1 MVPRKRFRPLRR
13 DLFLYHEIP
22 SDLSVI
28 NPINI
33 SEKGSSGM
41 RVKDTLNLG
50 KTKFKMRGN
59 LPVKEVERQKA
70 WDENRV
76 YEQRQ
81 KLNQGKPTFVLHDGP
96 PYANGDIHMGHA
108 MNKISKDIIVRYKSM
123 TGFRAPYVPGWDTHG
138 LPIEQKLTQAGYDRK
153 KMSTNDFRKL
163 CHDYAMKQVER
174 QKAEFKRL
182 GVSGDWDDP
191 YLTLKPEFEAQEV
204 RVFGAFAKRGLIYKG
219 KKPVYWSWSSES
231 ALAEAEVEYHD
242 VTSPSA
248 FYGEKVVDGKG
259 VLDDENTYMVVW
271 TTTPW
276 TIPASEGITVDAGFD
291 YSVVQPEGDDRK
303 FVIATELVE
312 KDEGLFDWKNVK
324 TLKTVKGEQLEG
336 VLAEHP
342 FDHSKKLLTMLGDF
356 VTLDAGTGLVHTA
369 PGYGDDDYNIGKKYG
384 LPIFAPVDD
393 KGYLTEE
400 AGKDFAGVFYDD
412 ANKISLDKLR
422 SANLLLDYMPIKH
435 SYPFDWRT
443 KKPIIFRAT
452 PQWFASVD
460 KIKDDILKAIDEVT
474 FYPSWGK
481 VRLANMIK
489 DRGDWVISRQRV
501 WGVALPIF
509 YGEDGEAIITEE
521 TINHVADLFEKYGSD
536 VWFERDAKDLLP
548 DGFKSEHS
556 PNGNFTKENDIM
568 DVWFDSGS
576 SHQGVLAERPEL
588 TYPSD
593 MYLEGSDQYRGW
605 FNSSLITSVAVSNH
619 APYKSIVSQ
628 GFTLD
633 GEGHKMSKSLGNT
646 IAPIDIIKKMGAEIV
661 RLWVTSVDTSADVRV
676 STENFVKVSD
686 SYKKIRNTMR
696 FLLANTT
703 DFDPK
708 TNAIPFAELESQDQ
722 YMTVL
727 FNRFLGEARDCYEKY
742 DFLTLY
748 RKFLGFVT
756 SDLSAFYLDM
766 AKDIVYIDKED
777 GHKRRSM
784 QTVMYNIVTSL
795 TKLMTPVLPHTA
807 EEIWGFL
814 KEPES
819 YVQLTDI
826 PEPKHFDNDDAILTK
841 WTKFMGYRDDVL
853 KVLEEARDA
862 KEIGKASEAA
872 LTIYATSEVA
882 DLLNDLH
889 VDMATVLLVSQLE
902 VKAFSDAPADSTK
915 FDSDGLA
922 LSVKPA
928 EGKTCE
934 RCRLVRKDVGSDPD
948 YPTFCKSCADIVR
961 SEFPETVGAGFEEK

>member
-1 MVPRKRFRPLRR
+1 
-13 DLFLYHEIP
+13 
-22 SDLSVI
+22 
-28 NPINI
+28 
-33 SEKGSSGM
+33 M

-59 LPVKEVERQKA
+59 LPVKEVDRQKA
-70 WDENRV
+70 WDENHV
-76 YEQRQ
+76 YQQRQ
-81 KLNQGKPTFVLHDGP
+81 KLNEGKPTFVLHDGP

-123 TGFRAPYVPGWDTHG
+123 SGYRAPYVPGWDTHG

-163 CHDYAMKQVER
+163 CREYALKQVER

-182 GVSGDWDDP
+182 GVAGDWDNP
-191 YLTLKPEFEAQEV
+191 YLTLKPEFEAQEI

-242 VTSPSA
+242 ITSPTA

-259 VLDDENTYMVVW
+259 VLNNDTTFMVVW

-291 YSVVQPEGDDRK
+291 YSVVQPEGDDRH
-303 FVIATELVE
+303 FVIASELVNKVSE
-312 KDEGLFDWKNVK
+312 LVGWKNVK
-324 TLKTVKGEQLEG
+324 TLKTVKGQELEG
-336 VLAEHP
+336 ILAEHP
-342 FDHSKKLLTMLGDF
+342 FDHSRKLLTMLGDF
-356 VTLDAGTGLVHTA
+356 VDLEEGTGLVHTA
-369 PGYGDDDYNIGKKYG
+369 PGYGEDDFNIGRKYG
-384 LPIFAPVDD
+384 LDIFAPVDD

-400 AGKDFAGVFYDD
+400 SGKDFAGVFYDD
-412 ANKISLDKLR
+412 ANKIALDKLKE
-422 SANLLLDYMPIKH
+422 ANLLLRYMPLKH

-460 KIKDDILKAIDEVT
+460 KIKDDILKSLDDVQ
-474 FYPSWGK
+474 FFPDWGK

-489 DRGDWVISRQRV
+489 NRGDWVISRQRV
-501 WGVALPIF
+501 WGVPLPIF

-521 TINHVADLFEKYGSD
+521 TINHVADLFEKHGSD
-536 VWFERDAKDLLP
+536 IWFEKDAKDLLP
-548 DGFKSEHS
+548 AGFKSEHS
-556 PNGNFTKENDIM
+556 PNGKFTKENDIM

-576 SHQGVLAERPEL
+576 SHQGVLEERDDL
-588 TYPSD
+588 TYPAD

-605 FNSSLITSVAVSNH
+605 FNSSLITSVAVSNK
-619 APYKSIVSQ
+619 APYKQVLSQ

-633 GEGHKMSKSLGNT
+633 GQGHKMSKSLGNT
-646 IAPIDIIKKMGAEIV
+646 IAPIDVIKKMGAEIV

-696 FLLANTT
+696 YLLANVS

-708 TNAIPFAELESQDQ
+708 RDAVPFDQLETQDQ
-722 YMTVL
+722 YMMIL
-727 FNRFLGEARDCYEKY
+727 LNKFLGEARDCYEKY
-742 DFLTLY
+742 DFLDLNKKLVSFIST
-748 RKFLGFVT
+748 
-756 SDLSAFYLDM
+756 DLSAFYLDI
-766 AKDIVYIDKED
+766 AKDIVYIDRKD

-784 QTVMYNIVTSL
+784 QTVMYDAAVTL
-795 TKLMTPVLPHTA
+795 TKLMTPVLPHTT
-807 EEIWGFL
+807 EEIWPFL
-814 KEPES
+814 KEPEEF
-819 YVQLTDI
+819 VQLTDI
-826 PEPKHFDNDDAILTK
+826 PEPQHFDNDATILAN
-841 WTKFMGYRDDVL
+841 WNKFMTYRNDVL

-862 KEIGKASEAA
+862 KQIGKSSEAK

-882 DLLNDLH
+882 NLFESLHTDL
-889 VDMATVLLVSQLE
+889 ATVLMVSQLE
-902 VKAFSDAPADSTK
+902 VTDFTDAPDNSTK

-922 LSVKPA
+922 LLVEKA
-928 EGKTCE
+928 DGQVCE
-934 RCRLVRKDVGSDPD
+934 RCRLTKTDVGADSD
-948 YPTFCKSCADIVR
+948 YPTFCQSCAEIVR
-961 SEFPETVGAGFEEK
+961 SEFPETATEGFTDKKD

>member
-1 MVPRKRFRPLRR
+1 
-13 DLFLYHEIP
+13 
-22 SDLSVI
+22 
-28 NPINI
+28 
-33 SEKGSSGM
+33 M

-70 WDENRV
+70 WEENRV

-81 KLNQGKPTFVLHDGP
+81 KLNEGKPTFVLHDGP

-108 MNKISKDIIVRYKSM
+108 LNKISKDIIVRYKSM
-123 TGFRAPYVPGWDTHG
+123 TGYRAPYVPGWDTHG

-163 CHDYAMKQVER
+163 CQEYAMKQVQR
-174 QKAEFKRL
+174 QMTEFKRL
-182 GVSGDWDDP
+182 GVAGDWDHP
-191 YLTLKPEFEAQEV
+191 YLTLQHQFEAAEV

-242 VTSPSA
+242 VTSPTA
-248 FYGEKVVDGKG
+248 FYGEKVIDGKG
-259 VLDDENTYMVVW
+259 VFDDQNTYMVVW

-291 YSVVQPEGDDRK
+291 YAVIQPEDDDRQ
-303 FVIATELVE
+303 FVVASELVSKVSE
-312 KDEGLFDWKNVK
+312 LVGWKNVK
-324 TLKTVKGEQLEG
+324 VVKTVKGADMEG

-342 FDHSKKLLTMLGDF
+342 FDHNRKLLTMLGDF
-356 VTLDAGTGLVHTA
+356 VDLEEGTGLVHTA
-369 PGYGDDDYNIGKKYG
+369 PGYGEDDYNVGRKYG
-384 LPIFAPVDD
+384 LDIFAPVDN
-393 KGYLTEE
+393 KGYLTKE
-400 AGKDFAGVFYDD
+400 AGPDFAGVFYDD
-412 ANKISLDKLR
+412 ANKIALDKLK
-422 SANLLLDYMPIKH
+422 AAGLLLHYMPLKH

-460 KIKDDILKAIDEVT
+460 KIKDDILNAIEDVK
-474 FYPSWGK
+474 FYPGWGK

-489 DRGDWVISRQRV
+489 NRGDWVISRQRV
-501 WGVALPIF
+501 WGVPLPIF
-509 YGEDGEAIITEE
+509 YGEDGEAIITQE
-521 TINHVADLFEKYGSD
+521 TINHVADLFDKYGSD
-536 VWFERDAKDLLP
+536 VWFEREANDLLP

-556 PNGNFTKENDIM
+556 PNGKFTKEDDIM

-576 SHQGVLAERPEL
+576 SHQGVLADRPEL
-588 TYPSD
+588 TYPAD

-605 FNSSLITSVAVSNH
+605 FNSSLITSVAVSNK
-619 APYKSIVSQ
+619 APYKSILSQ

-633 GEGHKMSKSLGNT
+633 GNGHKMSKSLGNT
-646 IAPIDIIKKMGAEIV
+646 IAPIEVIKKMGAEIV

-676 STENFVKVSD
+676 SMDNFAKISD

-703 DFDPK
+703 DFDPQ
-708 TNAIPFAELESQDQ
+708 TNSVPFDEMDSQDQ

-727 FNRFLGEARDCYEKY
+727 LNKFLKEARDAYENY

-748 RKFLGFVT
+748 KKLLGFVT

-766 AKDIVYIDKED
+766 AKDIVYIDRAD
-777 GHKRRSM
+777 GHARRSM
-784 QTVMYNIVTSL
+784 QTVMYNVVTTL

-807 EEIWGFL
+807 EEIWEFL
-814 KEPES
+814 KEPED
-819 YVQLTDI
+819 YVQLSDI
-826 PEPKHFDNDDAILTK
+826 PEPKHFDNDAAILSK
-841 WTKFMGYRDDVL
+841 WAKFMTYRDDVL

-862 KEIGKASEAA
+862 KQIGKSSEAA
-872 LTIYATSEVA
+872 LTIYATSEVK
-882 DLLNDLH
+882 DLLDSLNVDLK
-889 VDMATVLLVSQLE
+889 TVLLVSQLDF
-902 VKAFSDAPADSTK
+902 KTFNDAPDSSTK
-915 FDSDGLA
+915 FDSHGLA
-922 LSVKPA
+922 LLVQPA

-934 RCRLVRKDVGSDPD
+934 RCRLVKTDVGADSD
-948 YPTFCKSCADIVR
+948 YPTFCQSCAEIVR
-961 SEFPETVGAGFEEK
+961 SEFPETATAGFDAK